1 MIYQR
6 KSKMEKTYLTSPAQ
20 RRASDRYRNSD
31 VNREAIKEYDRVY
44 KTYMYHMSEDF
55 REMKKQQAREYYYKQ
70 KAKKEQVLKAQ
81 NQ

>member
-1 MIYQR
+1 MIYNR
-6 KSKMEKTYLTSPAQ
+6 KSKMENGKIYLTSPAQ
-20 RRASDRYRNSD
+20 RSASYRYRNSD
-31 VNREAIKEYDRVY
+31 INKEAIKEYDRVY

-70 KAKKEQVLKAQ
+70 KAKKEQAI

>member
-1 MIYQR
+1 
-6 KSKMEKTYLTSPAQ
+6 MEKTYLTTPAQ

-70 KAKKEQVLKAQ
+70 KAKKELAQ